1 MIAPVGQTSAARR
14 ADSLAIATENVAE
27 RVFENVEASQFF
39 FEPKELEKIGT
50 NLQAV
55 AEGLASEEFN
65 RRFFGP
71 DDDSWWKE

>member
-1 MIAPVGQTSAARR
+1 
-14 ADSLAIATENVAE
+14 
-27 RVFENVEASQFF
+27 
-39 FEPKELEKIGT
+39 LEKIGT